1 MVRAL
6 RCLALAIAALGLAPA
21 LASASA
27 SVSFDPAIGI
37 INVVGDGNA
46 DDIQITQSSMSHLV
60 ESPGGSLVAG
70 TGCTG
75 GATAVVCPRAALLA
89 VDLGA
94 GNDSFSS
101 IAVTVPESI
110 AGGDDNDT
118 IRGGNAGDV
127 LAGGDGN
134 DTLDGGGGVD
144 DYFGERGNDFIN
156 ARDGNPE
163 RIACGAGTDTVQND
177 FTDIIAECEGGVDG
191 DHDGFASS
199 VPGIAPVI
207 DCNDANPAI
216 HPGAPE
222 IFGNGIDE
230 DCNGRD
236 DVNRDADG
244 DGFPVPIDCDDANA
258 AIRPGALEVR
268 GNAVDENC
276 DRRADPWAVVAA
288 AVTNQW
294 ALDGRVT
301 RLRSLVVRLAPKGAR
316 VSLGCRGR
324 SCPFTKTRVRTVA
337 RDLAPV
343 SFSSAFRRAR
353 LRPGTRLTLTITA
366 PQSIGRTYTYTVKAG
381 ALPDPRVVCR
391 APGDAKGS
399 PC

>member
-6 RCLALAIAALGLAPA
+6 CSLALAVAALGLAPVVA
-21 LASASA
+21 RANATVEL
-27 SVSFDPAIGI
+27 DPIGVLTVI
-37 INVVGDGNA
+37 GDGNPDA
-46 DDIQITQSSMSHLV
+46 IQITQSSTSHLV
-60 ESPGGSLVAG
+60 NGGNLTAG

-75 GATAVVCPRAALLA
+75 GGAAVVCPRAAMLA

-94 GNDSFSS
+94 GDDAFSS

-110 AGGDDNDT
+110 AGGDGNDT
-118 IRGGNAGDV
+118 IAGGGAGDV

-134 DTLDGGGGVD
+134 DTLDGGAGVD
-144 DYFGERGNDFIN
+144 DIFGERGNDTIN
-156 ARDGNPE
+156 SRDSNPE
-163 RIACGAGTDTVQND
+163 RIACGADTDSVEND
-177 FTDIIAECEGGVDG
+177 FTDILAECERGIDR
-191 DHDGFASS
+191 DRDGFAST
-199 VPGIAPVI
+199 VAGTAPGI

-216 HPGAPE
+216 HPGAAE
-222 IFGNGIDE
+222 VFGNGIDE

-236 DVNRDADG
+236 DVNRDGDH
-244 DGFPVPIDCDDANA
+244 DGFPVPLDCDDGNPAV
-258 AIRPGALEVR
+258 RPGALEVR

-276 DRRADPWAVVAA
+276 DRRADPWVVVAA

-294 ALDGRVT
+294 ALDGSVT
-301 RLRSLVVRLAPKGAR
+301 RLRSLVVRLAPKGATVR
-316 VSLGCRGR
+316 LSCRGR

-353 LRPGTRLTLTITA
+353 LRSGARLTLTITA
-366 PQSIGRTYTYTVKAG
+366 PETIGRTYTYTVKNG

-391 APGDAKGS
+391 APGDPKGA